1 MWGCLR
7 GSTEHTNTFLGQ
19 KVKKVITFSWKVTG
33 HRDQQGG
40 MEQPGAFGH
49 VSVLKWLIYTAS
61 TKALSGKHH
70 LLMVATQEWKEHWNL
85 IFRASLPCYKRPNI
99 FPFWL
104 KIQLLSGK
112 KKWGNKNRQL
122 FFPVICCRITWG
134 ELQSELVSES
144 VTSER

>member
-1 MWGCLR
+1 MWGRLR

-19 KVKKVITFSWKVTG
+19 KVKKDITFSWKVTG
-33 HRDQQGG
+33 TSK
-40 MEQPGAFGH
+40 GAWSNQEHSDMFQCWNGWFTLQAQKHFQANITFWWWQHKSVRNTETLSSGRPFH
-49 VSVLKWLIYTAS
+49 VINDPIFF
-61 TKALSGKHH
+61 HFD
-70 LLMVATQEWKEHWNL
+70 WKFNSWVE
-85 IFRASLPCYKRPNI
+85 
-99 FPFWL
+99 
-104 KIQLLSGK
+104 K